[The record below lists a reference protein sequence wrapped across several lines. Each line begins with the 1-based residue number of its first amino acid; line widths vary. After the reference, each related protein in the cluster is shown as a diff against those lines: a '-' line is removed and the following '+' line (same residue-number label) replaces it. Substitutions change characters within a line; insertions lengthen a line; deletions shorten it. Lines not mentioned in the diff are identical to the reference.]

1 VTEFDA
7 VNLTSSRHALA
18 CAPQGTSILLVEQNA
33 LMALEVANRGYV
45 LETGHVALADEA
57 KALARNEQV
66 RKTYLSETEPPA
78 TRYDFGTNCFVSDT
92 RTCQAER
99 ALLVVRPLARQP
111 QASRARFRGPYACR
125 PDAQTPVRL
134 D

>member
-1 VTEFDA
+1 
-7 VNLTSSRHALA
+7 
-18 CAPQGTSILLVEQNA
+18 
-33 LMALEVANRGYV
+33 MALEVANRGYV

-66 RKTYLSETEPPA
+66 RKTYLSETEPRA

-99 ALLVVRPLARQP
+99 ALLDEQRLESPAVPVLCLTPGHVCTGHGRAGRGR
-111 QASRARFRGPYACR
+111 ASPSRRATGSTAG
-125 PDAQTPVRL
+125 
-134 D
+134 